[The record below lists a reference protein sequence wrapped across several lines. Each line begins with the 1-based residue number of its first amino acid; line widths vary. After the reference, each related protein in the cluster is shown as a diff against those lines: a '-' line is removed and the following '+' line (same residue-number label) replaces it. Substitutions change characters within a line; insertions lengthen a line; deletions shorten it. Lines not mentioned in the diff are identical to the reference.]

1 MIKILQEVAGMA
13 DNKNWFIKS
22 SNYDTLQRDIA
33 HGERIAHHALDNWG
47 MDMSKELVEA
57 LQALEQ
63 ASKAVLKQMEAD
75 KHE

>member
-1 MIKILQEVAGMA
+1 MVNNEQ
-13 DNKNWFIKS
+13 WFINS
-22 SNYDTLQRDIA
+22 SNYQTLYHDIT

-63 ASKAVLKQMEAD
+63 ASIAVKRQMEAD
-75 KHE
+75 KRV

>member
-1 MIKILQEVAGMA
+1 MA
-13 DNKNWFIKS
+13 DNGQWFINS
-22 SNYDTLQRDIA
+22 SNYQTLYNDIT

-63 ASKAVLKQMEAD
+63 ASIAVKRQME
-75 KHE
+75 EG